1 MLIFSAGLGAG
12 IWAGRQSPVPPPP
25 EQYMGEFAGN
35 RGMPGGLMGH
45 PPIDRAQ
52 LVAEIGR
59 IGPQI
64 KIYKTRIDEI
74 DSEFEHDLR
83 GILNPEQQA
92 ARAES
97 MKRRQ
102 ERFSQMMQGQNR
114 RPFTDEE
121 IWHLQQPSQKIFRM
135 VVLTRELD
143 EMSRELKLDDDQR
156 ARLLDL
162 LRQRREKFLALVD
175 SVPSPSVTL
184 VHLAS
189 QIQRLEQPKP

>member
-1 MLIFSAGLGAG
+1 M
-12 IWAGRQSPVPPPP
+12 
-25 EQYMGEFAGN
+25 QYMAEFGGN
-35 RGMPGGLMGH
+35 RGAAGGLMGH

-52 LVAEIGR
+52 LLAEIDR

-64 KIYKTRIDEI
+64 KIYKARIEDI
-74 DSEFEHDLR
+74 DSEFEHDLQ
-83 GILNPEQQA
+83 GILNPEQRT

-97 MKRRQ
+97 LKRRQ
-102 ERFSQMMQGQNR
+102 ERFSQMSQGQSH

-121 IWHLQQPSQKIFRM
+121 IWRLQQPSQRIFRM

-189 QIQRLEQPKP
+189 QIQRLEEPKP